1 MEVTIEAAI
10 ISNLLKL
17 VNLGRLLHK
26 SVSEDVL
33 ERLNDY
39 QDYLHNLVCEYTLG
53 RTEGLSDTEVLTL
66 EEVKTNYLIWS
77 EVYRT
82 PIR

>member
-10 ISNLLKL
+10 ISNILKL

-26 SVSEDVL
+26 SVPEEVL
-33 ERLNDY
+33 KRLNDY

-53 RTEGLSDTEVLTL
+53 RTESLSDTEVLTL
-66 EEVKTNYLIWS
+66 EETRTNYLIWS